1 MPKIKSYVHPKQH
14 VEMITFCAC
23 TRRLMLCSTA
33 SDSFLKFHSFL
44 SVLISFAL
52 PVEIVWLIKIFQ
64 FVFFSSLLLLPF
76 LSSHNWQKC
85 IFAFWDASQRERVIA
100 LFQINTF
107 HAIYLLTWMGVFRQT
122 NSWYVV
128 LSASFLCLFFVVVE
142 AIICGHLFVSNSG
155 DKQQDEISYN
165 KLNQSKF
172 LCVDLLCHFFR

>member
-23 TRRLMLCSTA
+23 TRRLMLRSSA
-33 SDSFLKFHSFL
+33 SDSFLKFHSFR

-64 FVFFSSLLLLPF
+64 FLSFSSLLLLPF

-85 IFAFWDASQRERVIA
+85 IFAFRDASQRERVIA

-107 HAIYLLTWMGVFRQT
+107 HAIYLLTGMGVFRQT
-122 NSWYVV
+122 NSWYVLVYRV
-128 LSASFLCLFFVVVE
+128 LSASFLCLFFCGCRGNHFWTF
-142 AIICGHLFVSNSG
+142 ICIKLGRQAARWNIL
-155 DKQQDEISYN
+155 QQIKSI
-165 KLNQSKF
+165 
-172 LCVDLLCHFFR
+172 